1 MPAYVELMIFDF
13 DGTLVQSGED
23 IANSVSYTLAKLSMP
38 TIDKEEILTFIG
50 DGVVKLIERA
60 MGEAGKAH
68 QNRALEIFSEHY
80 DRHMLDHA
88 DLYPGV
94 YEILQHFQ
102 GKRKIILTNKRFKF
116 TEKMAAALNILDFF
130 DEIIGADSTP
140 FIKPDPQLTE
150 VILQRYPVEKKNTV
164 IIGDGVND
172 ILLAKNSGI
181 MSCCYLNGLG
191 RRDDLLALDPHIA
204 FESFEELKER
214 LI

>member
-23 IANSVSYTLAKLSMP
+23 IANSVSYTLAKLSLP

-60 MGEAGKAH
+60 TGEAGKAH
-68 QNRALEIFSEHY
+68 HNKALEIFSEHY

-94 YEILQHFQ
+94 LETLQHFR

-140 FIKPDPQLTE
+140 FIKPDPRLTE
-150 VILQRYPVEKKNTV
+150 GILKRFPVEKKNTV

-191 RRDDLLALDPHIA
+191 RRDDLLALDPDIA
-204 FESFEELKER
+204 FERFHELKER